1 MIVEQLSQLHFLRPE
16 WLLTLPVCAVV
27 LWMLWRRFSRNSQ
40 WEGQCDPALL
50 KALLV
55 GAGSGRQ
62 WIPMA
67 GLGLIWLLA
76 IVALAG
82 PTWYQKPQPVFNK
95 LQSRVLILDLS
106 HSMNSSDV
114 SPSRL
119 ERARYKLADL
129 ISHAGN
135 TQQSLIVFAGDAFV
149 VSPFTDDYKTL
160 FNLIPSLTSQT
171 VPVQGS
177 RADKALKLAQELID
191 NASVSR
197 AEIVILT
204 DGVNPQSLETAAALT
219 AEGHRLHVLAIGT
232 SEGAPIPIQGGGLL
246 KDAAGSIVIPRVDH
260 SALKRLAEAGGGQYL
275 PMRTD
280 DSDIHMLNSLDQ
292 LLLSGDFS
300 AAERTDL
307 STESW
312 VDSGIWLLFPL
323 LVISLFS
330 FRRGWVICAVMLLQ
344 PSFQDAHAFG
354 WKDLWLR
361 SDQQAARALTN
372 EQPSK
377 VPGESSPA
385 WRGSAAYRQQQH
397 ESAAELFGQLDSAT
411 AHYNRANALA
421 KAGQLGR
428 ALEAYDQALSM
439 QSDME
444 DAKFNRD
451 LVNELL
457 NQQQQQQNNQQQ
469 SNQDQDQDQDENS
482 QQQEQREGGNGAG
495 AQDDAENDSASAQ
508 RPENQTGQQ
517 AQDSERTNSQRAEE
531 TSQDDQ
537 QEQQSGSEQNAESG
551 SNQTFADK
559 DSQQMDESQQQLEQW
574 LKQVP
579 DDPGGLLR
587 RKFRYQYSLRPQ
599 QAPEVQQW

>member
-1 MIVEQLSQLHFLRPE
+1 MTVEQLSQLHFLRPE
-16 WLLTLPVCAVV
+16 WLLMLPVCGVV
-27 LWMLWRRFSRNSQ
+27 LWMLWRRFNRNSQ

-62 WIPMA
+62 WIPLA

-82 PTWYQKPQPVFNK
+82 PAWYQKPQPVFNK

-106 HSMNSSDV
+106 HSMDSADV

-119 ERARYKLADL
+119 ERARYKLTDL
-129 ISHAGN
+129 ISHAGG

-149 VSPFTDDYKTL
+149 VSPFTDDYNTL
-160 FNLIPSLTSQT
+160 INLIPSLTSQT

-177 RADKALKLAQELID
+177 RADKALELARELID

-197 AEIVILT
+197 ADIVILT
-204 DGVNPQSLETAAALT
+204 DGVTPQSLEIATAL
-219 AEGHRLHVLAIGT
+219 AEAGHRLHVLAVGT
-232 SEGAPIPIQGGGLL
+232 SEGAPIQIKGGGLL

-260 SALKRLAEAGGGQYL
+260 NALKSLAAAGGGRYL
-275 PMRTD
+275 PMRVD
-280 DSDIHMLNSLDQ
+280 DSDINTLNDLDQ
-292 LLLSGDFS
+292 LALSGDFS

-323 LVISLFS
+323 LLISAFS

-344 PSFQDAHAFG
+344 PGFQEAHAFG

-361 SDQQAARALTN
+361 SDQQATRALTN
-372 EQPSK
+372 EEPSK
-377 VPGESSPA
+377 VPENSSPA

-421 KAGQLGR
+421 KAGELGR
-428 ALEAYDQALSM
+428 ALEAYEQALSI
-439 QSDME
+439 QSEME

-457 NQQQQQQNNQQQ
+457 NQQQQQNSQQQ
-469 SNQDQDQDQDENS
+469 SNQDQAQDENS

-495 AQDDAENDSASAQ
+495 SQDEAENEAASGQ

-517 AQDSERTNSQRAEE
+517 AQDSEQRNAQQAGEG
-531 TSQDDQ
+531 SQDDQ

-551 SNQTFADK
+551 SSQTVADN

-599 QAPEVQQW
+599 QSPEVQQW

>member
-1 MIVEQLSQLHFLRPE
+1 MTLEQLSQLHFLRPE
-16 WLLTLPVCAVV
+16 WLLMLPVCAVV
-27 LWMLWRRFSRNSQ
+27 LCMLWRRFSRNSQ

-50 KALLV
+50 KVLLV

-62 WIPMA
+62 WIPLA
-67 GLGLIWLLA
+67 GLGLIWLLS

-106 HSMNSSDV
+106 HSMDSSDV

-119 ERARYKLADL
+119 ERARYKLTDL
-129 ISHAGN
+129 ISHAGG

-149 VSPFTDDYKTL
+149 VSPFTDDFKTL
-160 FNLIPSLTSQT
+160 INLIPSLTSQT

-177 RADKALKLAQELID
+177 RADKALKLARELID

-204 DGVNPQSLETAAALT
+204 DGVTPQSLEIATALVAA
-219 AEGHRLHVLAIGT
+219 GHRLHVLAIGT
-232 SEGAPIPIQGGGLL
+232 GEGAPIPIKGGGLL

-260 SALKRLAEAGGGQYL
+260 NALKRLAAAGGGRYL
-275 PMRTD
+275 PMSTD
-280 DSDIHMLNSLDQ
+280 DNDIYTLNNLDQ
-292 LLLSGDFS
+292 LAFSGDFS
-300 AAERTDL
+300 AAERTDF
-307 STESW
+307 SAESW

-323 LVISLFS
+323 LLISAFS

-344 PSFQDAHAFG
+344 PGFQEAHAFG

-361 SDQQAARALTN
+361 SDQQAARALTS
-372 EQPSK
+372 EEPAK
-377 VPGESSPA
+377 VPEKSSPA

-397 ESAAELFGQLDSAT
+397 KSAAELFGQLDSAT

-428 ALEAYDQALSM
+428 ALEAYEQALSI

-457 NQQQQQQNNQQQ
+457 NQQQQQNNQQQ
-469 SNQDQDQDQDENS
+469 SNQDQAQDENS
-482 QQQEQREGGNGAG
+482 QQQQQREGGNGAG
-495 AQDDAENDSASAQ
+495 SQDDAENDGASAQ

-517 AQDSERTNSQRAEE
+517 AQDSERTNSRRAEDS
-531 TSQDDQ
+531 SQDDQ
-537 QEQQSGSEQNAESG
+537 QEQQSGSEQNPESG
-551 SNQTFADK
+551 SSQTIADK

-587 RKFRYQYSLRPQ
+587 RKFRYQYGLRPQ
-599 QAPEVQQW
+599 QSPEVQKW